1 MWSLRS
7 RNGCVSLNLCKAFC
21 SALPVEFPLEAW
33 WLPFRP
39 AGLPGAHG
47 RASPKAFLQSLLL
60 PISFSKC
67 RVQMSRETAGTQAVP
82 CNQSGF
88 VSIYMCTW
96 WDGLDRH
103 FTENSAAFSC
113 NMMSEASFFSQHW
126 VLSHKSVPH
135 LLGHHSSEKE
145 EPCLTFEGANNPFR
159 SLWHQ
164 A

>member
-21 SALPVEFPLEAW
+21 STLPVEFPLEAW

-82 CNQSGF
+82 WKPERLC
-88 VSIYMCTW
+88 IYLHVYMVGW
-96 WDGLDRH
+96 LGQH
-103 FTENSAAFSC
+103 FIETAAAFSF
-113 NMMSEASFFSQHW
+113 NMMFEASFFSQHW
-126 VLSHKSVPH
+126 VLSHESVPH
-135 LLGHHSSEKE
+135 HLGHHSSEKE
-145 EPCLTFEGANNPFR
+145 EPCLTFEGVNNPFR
-159 SLWHQ
+159 PLWHQ